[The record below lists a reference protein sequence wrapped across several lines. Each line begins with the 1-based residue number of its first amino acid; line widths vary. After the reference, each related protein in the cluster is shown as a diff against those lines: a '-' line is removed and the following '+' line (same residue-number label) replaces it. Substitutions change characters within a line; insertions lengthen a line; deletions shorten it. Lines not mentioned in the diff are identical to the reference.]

1 MALFD
6 ANPPLDS
13 QMARYV
19 ETLSST
25 ITRLTKSLEINESKI
40 AAGESNYIQIVRRIN
55 ELENENKDLRKSV
68 TLSNDKIRELE
79 NSLNQ
84 QKRGFEEIDSRLNRR
99 LMDVEGE
106 VKELSRRLDRQGRVD
121 TDGKITGAAE
131 LQLVQTRLQAVQ
143 EETRLSVENGKR
155 WADQERERATRE
167 ITDLVRNTQSS
178 ILADVKELQFK
189 LNEYEDKTHNE
200 IDLNGRSI
208 RRSEDKI
215 KQVIERI
222 KSNETRYRDKHSGHK
237 TDNAQVQHELETN
250 LEKITTTVEHL
261 SQVLNGKITLLE
273 RQFKTD
279 IAQLKKLVV
288 LADS

>member
-25 ITRLTKSLEINESKI
+25 ITRLTKSIEVNEAKI
-40 AAGESNYIQIVRRIN
+40 AGAESNYIHVVRRLG
-55 ELENENKDLRKSV
+55 ELEGENKELKKAQAQ
-68 TLSNDKIRELE
+68 SNDKIRELE

-84 QKRGFEEIDSRLNRR
+84 HKRAFEEVDSRSQRR
-99 LMDVEGE
+99 QLDVEGE
-106 VKELSRRLDRQGRVD
+106 VKELSRRLDRQGRQE
-121 TDGKITGAAE
+121 TDGKMNGAAE
-131 LQLVQTRLQAVQ
+131 IQLVQTRLAAVQ
-143 EETRLSVENGKR
+143 EETRLTVENGKR
-155 WADQERERATRE
+155 WSDQERERMGRE
-167 ITDLVRNTQSS
+167 VTDLVRKVEVQMTMEF
-178 ILADVKELQFK
+178 KELRQAVHQ
-189 LNEYEDKTHNE
+189 LDEKTHVD
-200 IDLNGRSI
+200 IDNNGQCV
-208 RRSEDKI
+208 RRSDDKI
-215 KQVIERI
+215 KQIIERI
-222 KSNETRYRDKHSGHK
+222 KINENRYREKHHGHK
-237 TDNAQVQHELETN
+237 NDNSHVQQELETN

-279 IAQLKKLVV
+279 ISQLKKLVV

>member
-25 ITRLTKSLEINESKI
+25 ITRLTKSIEVNESKI
-40 AAGESNYIQIVRRIN
+40 AAAESNYIHVVRRLG
-55 ELENENKDLRKSV
+55 ELEGENKELKKAQAQ
-68 TLSNDKIRELE
+68 SNDKIRELE
-79 NSLNQ
+79 NTLNQ
-84 QKRGFEEIDSRLNRR
+84 HKRAFEEVDSRSQRR
-99 LMDVEGE
+99 QLDVEGE
-106 VKELSRRLDRQGRVD
+106 VKELSRRLDRQGRQE
-121 TDGKITGAAE
+121 TDGKLNGAAE
-131 LQLVQTRLQAVQ
+131 LQLVQTRLAAVQ
-143 EETRLSVENGKR
+143 EETRLTVENGKR
-155 WADQERERATRE
+155 WSDQERERMSRE
-167 ITDLVRNTQSS
+167 VTDLVRKVEVQMTME
-178 ILADVKELQFK
+178 LKEIQQTLHQ
-189 LNEYEDKTHNE
+189 LDDKTHVD
-200 IDLNGRSI
+200 IDNNSRCI
-208 RRSEDKI
+208 RRSDDKI
-215 KQVIERI
+215 KQIIERI
-222 KSNETRYRDKHSGHK
+222 KTNESRYRDKHHGHK
-237 TDNAQVQHELETN
+237 SDNAHVQQELETN

>member
-25 ITRLTKSLEINESKI
+25 ITRLTKAIEVNEAKV
-40 AAGESNYIQIVRRIN
+40 AANENNYIQVVRRIN
-55 ELENENKDLRKSV
+55 ELENENKELRKNS
-68 TLSNDKIRELE
+68 SQYNDKLRELE
-79 NSLNQ
+79 NSISQ
-84 QKRGFEEIDSRLNRR
+84 QKRSFEEAEGRLNRR
-99 LMDVEGE
+99 LMDCEGE
-106 VKELSRRLDRQGRVD
+106 IKELSRRIDRQGRTD
-121 TDGKITGAAE
+121 TEGKITGAAE

-143 EETRLSVENGKR
+143 EETRLTVENGKR
-155 WADQERERATRE
+155 WADQERERLQRE
-167 ITDLVRNTQSS
+167 LTDNIRNIQANLHT
-178 ILADVKELQFK
+178 DVKDLQAAVDELD
-189 LNEYEDKTHNE
+189 DKTRTE
-200 IDLNGRSI
+200 IDNNTRSL
-208 RRSEDKI
+208 RRSDDKI
-215 KQVIERI
+215 KQIIERI
-222 KSNETRYRDKHSGHK
+222 KTNEGRYREKHQGHK

-250 LEKITTTVEHL
+250 LEKITTTVDHL

-273 RQFKTD
+273 RQFKAD